1 MTLAGGAT
9 RSRNLNLQVRQPYA
23 EETRG
28 PSPHMMARTD
38 VRSGNLRRSAKFLSR
53 HRFLIIGSALAG
65 VLIAAVIAWQLPQ
78 RYSAEAELLVAGS
91 AASGES
97 QTLAALLQ
105 GRALAGRVV
114 ERLELAQYDDFA
126 ALLAPERPGFLDRA
140 SHWLVG
146 FLSAIGAIDARPP
159 IQTTALSLDPDTA
172 KARLVDAHLARLSV
186 ESAPDSRLLR
196 LSYRA
201 GDPALAATALNTTM
215 ALYLEQADG
224 TAANRADPELAAAE
238 QALETAE
245 AQRAALRAAE
255 GGNPATAV
263 TTASLALAQVRGEL
277 AAARAALAESE
288 TRAEQAIT
296 LLKTPGGLEQ
306 AAVALESPLLQSLR
320 IEEMA
325 LSRKIAQLA
334 EGAPNGG
341 ALTLAR
347 GELTDLQDRIRGEVE
362 KQSAVLDDRRIAAS
376 SRVVSLEKEAS
387 RLADELQGAETRRL
401 ALNAADEA
409 VSRARARH
417 AQLLQAAAPAFG
429 ARPDAPAA
437 EVISRARPP
446 ETPAWPPRLW
456 LVAGGLLVSLL
467 LAILVARIVESMDR
481 GYRSLGEV
489 EADTGLP
496 GLGLVPLAEDGYE
509 HLPHLS
515 LLAQRG
521 SPYAEAIRTLRT
533 AITLSSNER
542 APRSVVVASSNPNE
556 GKTSTVVSMAVQSAQ
571 SGKRAIVVDCDLRQ
585 SRIGM
590 LFGRGQGPGLT
601 DYLAGLAGLEDII
614 SVDRRSGVHFIGGG
628 SRPGPRVELL
638 GGERMRLLLKAL
650 SETYPLVLLDTPP
663 LLAVSDACV
672 LLRQADATLF
682 LIRWEKTPR
691 EVARNGLKLALS
703 AGANLVGVALSQ
715 VDAKRHARYDYADS
729 GLYHDPSYRKYYF
742 I

>member
-1 MTLAGGAT
+1 
-9 RSRNLNLQVRQPYA
+9 
-23 EETRG
+23 
-28 PSPHMMARTD
+28 MMARTD

-146 FLSAIGAIDARPP
+146 FLSAIGAIDARPL

-417 AQLLQAAAPAFG
+417 AQLL
-429 ARPDAPAA
+429 
-437 EVISRARPP
+437 
-446 ETPAWPPRLW
+446 
-456 LVAGGLLVSLL
+456 
-467 LAILVARIVESMDR
+467 
-481 GYRSLGEV
+481 
-489 EADTGLP
+489 
-496 GLGLVPLAEDGYE
+496 
-509 HLPHLS
+509 
-515 LLAQRG
+515 
-521 SPYAEAIRTLRT
+521 
-533 AITLSSNER
+533 
-542 APRSVVVASSNPNE
+542 
-556 GKTSTVVSMAVQSAQ
+556 
-571 SGKRAIVVDCDLRQ
+571 
-585 SRIGM
+585 
-590 LFGRGQGPGLT
+590 
-601 DYLAGLAGLEDII
+601 
-614 SVDRRSGVHFIGGG
+614 
-628 SRPGPRVELL
+628 
-638 GGERMRLLLKAL
+638 
-650 SETYPLVLLDTPP
+650 
-663 LLAVSDACV
+663 
-672 LLRQADATLF
+672 
-682 LIRWEKTPR
+682 
-691 EVARNGLKLALS
+691 
-703 AGANLVGVALSQ
+703 
-715 VDAKRHARYDYADS
+715 
-729 GLYHDPSYRKYYF
+729 
-742 I
+742 